1 MRVAIN
7 GFGRIGRTI
16 LRQILVQPGHPDVD
30 VVALNDIAPLDSCAY
45 LFRYDS
51 VFGPYPGE
59 VRGEDGALV
68 VDTRRIPFRAE
79 PDITALDLSDV
90 DVLIECTGKAN
101 TREVA
106 GLGLKAGAKNVLISG
121 PSDAADITLVLGAND
136 HLLTD
141 QRVVSNASCTTNAL
155 APLLRVLHEDLGVA
169 QGHMT
174 TIHCYTGSQPMVDA
188 PRASHAR
195 SRAGAVSMIPTT
207 TSATRLV
214 GEILPQLK
222 DRISGAAVRVPTLSV
237 SAVDLV
243 LQLDKLPEKGL
254 NAYLK
259 ERFVGSNLI
268 GFVGDSAVSTDMRGR
283 SESVVIALPETIEKG
298 TDQVRLFGWYDNEW
312 GYSARVIELARGMV
326 ARDG

>member
-101 TREVA
+101 TRKVA

-195 SRAGAVSMIPTT
+195 SRAGAVSKIPTT

-243 LQLDKLPEKGL
+243 LQLDKLPE
-254 NAYLK
+254 
-259 ERFVGSNLI
+259 
-268 GFVGDSAVSTDMRGR
+268 
-283 SESVVIALPETIEKG
+283 
-298 TDQVRLFGWYDNEW
+298 
-312 GYSARVIELARGMV
+312 
-326 ARDG
+326 